1 MNSTFSIIADGA
13 DITALIND
21 RLLLL
26 RTTDK
31 PRMGSDDFELC
42 IGDRDS
48 AVSLPSRGASIE
60 VFLGYSGTALTRLR
74 RYTVDE
80 VELSGP
86 PDTLVILGKAT
97 VVPRADQL

>member
-31 PRMGSDDFELC
+31 PRMGSDDFEL
-42 IGDRDS
+42 
-48 AVSLPSRGASIE
+48 AYTATTAASLCQKVVTTSG
-60 VFLGYSGTALTRLR
+60 LG
-74 RYTVDE
+74 
-80 VELSGP
+80 
-86 PDTLVILGKAT
+86 AT
-97 VVPRADQL
+97 VAAAWSQRG